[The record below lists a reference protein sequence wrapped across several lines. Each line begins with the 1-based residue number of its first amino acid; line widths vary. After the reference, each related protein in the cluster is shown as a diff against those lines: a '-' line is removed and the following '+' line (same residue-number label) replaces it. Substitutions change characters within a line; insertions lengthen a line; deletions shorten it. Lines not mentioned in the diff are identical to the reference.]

1 MYLGIM
7 LYNICL
13 GDTSDSSQVDEDEE
27 NYVGEEDYDSEY
39 YGYTNSNYLK
49 SDNQNSLV
57 DQGYY

>member
-13 GDTSDSSQVDEDEE
+13 GDTSDSSQLDDEE
-27 NYVGEEDYDSEY
+27 YEVGEEDYDSEY

-49 SDNQNSLV
+49 SDQ
-57 DQGYY
+57 

>member
-13 GDTSDSSQVDEDEE
+13 GDTSDSSQLDDEE
-27 NYVGEEDYDSEY
+27 YEVGEEDYDSEY

-49 SDNQNSLV
+49 SDQENSLV

>member
-13 GDTSDSSQVDEDEE
+13 GDLRDSSQVDEDEE
-27 NYVGEEDYDSEY
+27 NYVLEEDYDSEY

>member
-13 GDTSDSSQVDEDEE
+13 GDTSDSSQLDDEE
-27 NYVGEEDYDSEY
+27 YEVGEEDYDSEY

-49 SDNQNSLV
+49 SDQQNSLV